1 MIIFYWDDDDDSFDS
16 ILPALQ
22 LSIKRK
28 VGKMLNVVGKL
39 RLIRFSVQWSFAE
52 LKV

>member
-1 MIIFYWDDDDDSFDS
+1 MIIFYWDDDDDSFDP

-39 RLIRFSVQWSFAE
+39 RLIRFSVQR
-52 LKV
+52 